1 MLNYTSD
8 ERLALLLSVMGDSVA
23 QAALRGVEPARAA
36 VLRKLVKDY
45 QFDPP
50 SHDEVEHI
58 VGDFLRYFNFA
69 METLAPQLKTIQEK
83 SKTKEPRTPP
93 KKQETPVVFPKID
106 RSIDPVADLNRLDPY
121 QITVALADDHP
132 KTIALVL
139 QKLAMQHA
147 AAVMEQLS
155 SEVRLATLEYLT
167 EEITVPEPI
176 VKQVLLT
183 TVDKAISVELRP
195 VEVNQAEVL
204 AEMLRSISK
213 SLRVEMMNELA
224 NTNPDL
230 AERVKAKLYLF
241 TDLMRI
247 DDRDL
252 QKLLAQV
259 ETDFLIIALQRCDQE
274 LIDKLLNNLS
284 KRAREMIQEE
294 MEYKQGVS
302 DEEIETARLSIVQV
316 IATLD
321 ESGEIKL

>member
-1 MLNYTSD
+1 MLNYTSE
-8 ERLALLLSVMGDSVA
+8 ERLALLLSVLGDEVA
-23 QAALRGVEPARAA
+23 QAALGGVEPGRAA
-36 VLRKLVKDY
+36 VLRKLLKDY
-45 QFDPP
+45 QSDPP

-69 METLAPQLKTIQEK
+69 METLAPQLKTFQDK
-83 SKTKEPRTPP
+83 SITKEPQSPP
-93 KKQETPVVFPKID
+93 KKQEKPVFFPKVD
-106 RSIDPVADLNRLDPY
+106 RSNNPVADLNRLDPY
-121 QITVALADDHP
+121 QITVALAEDHP

-139 QKLAMQHA
+139 QKLGTQHA
-147 AAVMEQLS
+147 AAVMEQLT

-176 VKQVLLT
+176 VKQVLIT
-183 TVDKAISVELRP
+183 TVDKAVSVEFRP

-204 AEMLRSISK
+204 AEMLRSVSK
-213 SLRVEMMNELA
+213 SLRVELMNELV
-224 NTNPDL
+224 NTNPEL

-241 TDLMRI
+241 TDILRI
-247 DDRDL
+247 EDRDL

-259 ETDFLIIALQRCDQE
+259 ETDYLIVALQRCDQE

-302 DEEIETARLSIVQV
+302 DEEIEAAQQSVVQV
-316 IATLD
+316 IAQLD